1 MNTRKKITKALVIL
15 VAIFVLSMIFAAL
28 DSSSQF
34 KTAYDFGFR
43 TGQVYKEMIKILG
56 LLGLFGL
63 AFGFLKKKESI

>member
-15 VAIFVLSMIFAAL
+15 AAIFVLSMIFAAL

-43 TGQVYKEMIKILG
+43 TEIHHTGRG
-56 LLGLFGL
+56 ARGN
-63 AFGFLKKKESI
+63 